1 MKKRF
6 LLMLLTALL
15 LTSAIFAYSAVGET
29 RRSTITI
36 DREEYDRLQKYQKLD
51 EVMQYIKAYYYK
63 EPDADKMLDYAV
75 QGMLAALGDPYTFYY
90 DAKSWSDMWAEEE
103 GEYTGIGIQLLGN
116 YTDQTVKITRV
127 FRNTPAEAVGMR
139 KNDIL
144 IRVDDI
150 EVTTETMD
158 AAVNTMRGE
167 VGGTVQVEVLR
178 GEEHVTFDITRS
190 AIHIN
195 NVDYLMM
202 ENNVGYVVLYQFSTD
217 TLVNDFNAAMNAL
230 EKQGATSIIL
240 DLRDNPGG
248 WVDDA
253 VKVADRF
260 LDSKLVV
267 YSKMRF
273 SSETDPQYTRSG
285 SDNIPLVVLVNE
297 NSASSSEIL
306 TGALQ
311 DHNRATIIGTQTFG
325 KGIMQYV
332 LGLSDN
338 KTGIQLTYCEYFTPK
353 GRQVHEVG
361 ITPDIVVEMP
371 EDMNYATLELG
382 DINDPQLRAAWD
394 EAVKLTK

>member
-6 LLMLLTALL
+6 LLMLLAALL
-15 LTSAIFAYSAVGET
+15 LTSAIFAYSAAGET

-51 EVMQYIKAYYYK
+51 EVMQYIKSYYYK

-127 FRNTPAEAVGMR
+127 FRNTPAEAAGMH

-178 GEEHVTFDITRS
+178 DEEHVTFDITRS

-217 TLVNDFNAAMNAL
+217 TLVNDFNAAMDAL

-285 SDNIPLVVLVNE
+285 SDKIPLVVLVNE

-311 DHNRATIIGTQTFG
+311 DHNRATVIGTQTFG

-353 GRQVHEVG
+353 GRQVHQVG

-371 EDMNYATLELG
+371 EDMDYASLELG
-382 DINDPQLRAAWD
+382 DTNDPQLQAAWD

>member
-6 LLMLLTALL
+6 LLMLLAALL
-15 LTSAIFAYSAVGET
+15 LTSAIFAYSAAGET

-51 EVMQYIKAYYYK
+51 EVMQYIKSYYYK

-127 FRNTPAEAVGMR
+127 FRNTPAEAAGMH

-178 GEEHVTFDITRS
+178 DEEHVTFDITRS

-217 TLVNDFNAAMNAL
+217 TLVNDFNAAMDAL

-285 SDNIPLVVLVNE
+285 SDKIPLVVLVNE

-311 DHNRATIIGTQTFG
+311 DHNRATVIGTQTFG

-353 GRQVHEVG
+353 GRQVHQVG

-371 EDMNYATLELG
+371 EDMDYASLELG
-382 DINDPQLRAAWD
+382 DMNDPQLQAAWD

>member
-6 LLMLLTALL
+6 LLMLLAALL

-127 FRNTPAEAVGMR
+127 FRDTPAEAVGMR

-382 DINDPQLRAAWD
+382 DMNDPQLRAAWD

>member
-6 LLMLLTALL
+6 LLMLLAALL
-15 LTSAIFAYSAVGET
+15 LTSAIFAYSAAGET

-51 EVMQYIKAYYYK
+51 EVMQYIKSYYYK

-127 FRNTPAEAVGMR
+127 FRNTPAEAAGMH

-178 GEEHVTFDITRS
+178 DEEHVTFDITRS

-217 TLVNDFNAAMNAL
+217 TLVNDFNAAMDAL

-285 SDNIPLVVLVNE
+285 SDKIPLVVLVNE

-311 DHNRATIIGTQTFG
+311 DHNRATVIGTQTFG

-353 GRQVHEVG
+353 GRQVHQVG

-371 EDMNYATLELG
+371 EDMDYASLELG
-382 DINDPQLRAAWD
+382 DTNDPQLQAAD
-394 EAVKLTK
+394 RKSVV